1 MNNEN
6 LKPNEART
14 PSERRELAA
23 KAGRAS
29 GASRRRKKSM
39 KEWAKILG
47 ALPIQVTLP
56 DASNLDSDLN
66 GATIMAMYKSAM
78 KGNVKS
84 AQFLAKLRGELEEQV
99 NVELSGGKK
108 KGNRPVVIQFVDA
121 GDDGCSP
128 DK

>member
-1 MNNEN
+1 MNDQN
-6 LKPNEART
+6 LKSNDERT

>member
-1 MNNEN
+1 MNDEN
-6 LKPNEART
+6 LKSNAERT

-39 KEWAKILG
+39 KEWAKVIG

-56 DASNLDSDLN
+56 DASNFDSDLN
-66 GATIMAMYKSAM
+66 GASIMAVYKSAM
-78 KGNVKS
+78 KGNVKA
-84 AQFLAKLRGELEEQV
+84 AQFLAKLRGELDEEV
-99 NVELSGGKK
+99 NVTVSGGKK
-108 KGNRPVVIQFVDA
+108 KGNQPVVIQFVDA
-121 GDDGCSP
+121 GDDGCGP

>member
-1 MNNEN
+1 MNDQN
-6 LKPNEART
+6 LKSNDERT

-66 GATIMAMYKSAM
+66 GAAIMAMYKSAM

>member
-1 MNNEN
+1 MNDQN
-6 LKPNEART
+6 LKSNDERT

-47 ALPIQVTLP
+47 ALPIKVTLP
-56 DASNLDSDLN
+56 DATNLDSDLN

-84 AQFLAKLRGELEEQV
+84 AQFLAKLRGELNEKVDLEV
-99 NVELSGGKK
+99 SGSKK

-128 DK
+128 NK

>member
-1 MNNEN
+1 MNNQN
-6 LKPNEART
+6 LKSNDERT
-14 PSERRELAA
+14 PSERRELAI
-23 KAGRAS
+23 KAGKAS
-29 GASRRRKKSM
+29 GAARRKKKSM

-47 ALPIQVTLP
+47 ALPIKVTLP

-99 NVELSGGKK
+99 NVELSGSKK

-121 GDDGCSP
+121 GDDGCGP

>member
-1 MNNEN
+1 MNDEN
-6 LKPNEART
+6 LKSNEERT

-39 KEWAKILG
+39 KEWAKLIG
-47 ALPIQVTLP
+47 AQPIQVTLP

-66 GATIMAMYKSAM
+66 GASIMAMYKSAM
-78 KGNVKS
+78 KGNVKA
-84 AQFLAKLRGELEEQV
+84 AQFLAKLRGELDEEV
-99 NVELSGGKK
+99 NVTVSGGKK
-108 KGNRPVVIQFVDA
+108 KGNQPMVIQFVDA
-121 GDDGCSP
+121 GDDGCGP

>member
-1 MNNEN
+1 MNDEN
-6 LKPNEART
+6 LKSNAERT

-39 KEWAKILG
+39 KEWAKVIG

-66 GATIMAMYKSAM
+66 GASIMAVYKSAM
-78 KGNVKS
+78 KGSVKA
-84 AQFLAKLRGELEEQV
+84 AQFLAKLRGELDEEV
-99 NVELSGGKK
+99 NVTVRSSAQWGITSAVSAIVPPT
-108 KGNRPVVIQFVDA
+108 RSA
-121 GDDGCSP
+121 SAS
-128 DK
+128 

>member
-1 MNNEN
+1 MNDQN
-6 LKPNEART
+6 LKSNDERT

-128 DK
+128 NK

>member
-1 MNNEN
+1 MNDEN
-6 LKPNEART
+6 LKSNAERT

-39 KEWAKILG
+39 KEWAKVIG

-66 GATIMAMYKSAM
+66 GASIMAVYKSAM
-78 KGNVKS
+78 KGNVKA
-84 AQFLAKLRGELEEQV
+84 AQFLAHEVQ
-99 NVELSGGKK
+99 
-108 KGNRPVVIQFVDA
+108 P
-121 GDDGCSP
+121 
-128 DK
+128 